1 MGKIPDISYW
11 QGFVTFS
18 ASTKVETD
26 YLIHRASCG
35 TAKDTRFPEN
45 LAKIIKY
52 GIPYGVY
59 HYVMA
64 LNVERAKYEAE
75 VFYNSVAKQN
85 PAYMP
90 TIWFA
95 DVEDPPLIWQDGKKL
110 PMNPNLLAI
119 CKAFYERLRALVGP
133 EARIG
138 IYSGESIY
146 EPYGKLSQIPWDC
159 LWFANYSKTPATPH
173 HLHQYTSKGNWNGR
187 SRIDLSKIGPL
198 GSVEF
203 LTRAGRTEETAPVI
217 QEDDPK
223 ATEEMEKETGDTGA
237 GMMAVCVNGKSWFL
251 RAGDGTKHGQTGVML
266 LGEALPF
273 VAVSSKG
280 WIAVRKSGKIHWVSG
295 KAVCMV
301 DKATG
306 QKVKS
311 LKAPAAGQKVRVTEP
326 YSWNVRTGDGA
337 EHEKML
343 VAYQGYEWEL
353 AAVSGNGW
361 LCVRLVDGRLG
372 WISPKAA
379 KVV

>member
-11 QGFVTFS
+11 QGFVAFS
-18 ASTKVETD
+18 EETKKETD
-26 YLIHRASCG
+26 YIIHRASCG
-35 TAKDTRFPEN
+35 TARDQRFPEN

-64 LNVERAKYEAE
+64 LSTERAKYEAE
-75 VFYNSVAKQN
+75 IFYNAVAKQN

-95 DVEDPPLIWQDGKKL
+95 DVEDPPLIWKDGKAL

-119 CKAFYERLRALVGP
+119 CKAFYDRLRALVGP

-173 HLHQYTSKGNWNGR
+173 HLHQYTSKGTWNGR
-187 SRIDLSKIGPL
+187 TRIDLSRIGPL
-198 GSVEF
+198 GSLEF
-203 LTRAGRTEETAPVI
+203 LTKAGRTEETAPVI
-217 QEDDPK
+217 QQDDPPAPK
-223 ATEEMEKETGDTGA
+223 EDEPKETGSGEIYA
-237 GMMAVCVNGKSWFL
+237 LCASGKSWNL
-251 RAGDGTKHGQTGVML
+251 REGDGVKYSGAGYML
-266 LGEALPF
+266 LGESLPF
-273 VAVSSKG
+273 VAVSSNG
-280 WIAVRKSGKIHWVSG
+280 WVAVRKGDKVLWVSG
-295 KAVCMV
+295 KAVNLV

-306 QKVKS
+306 QKTGSVKT
-311 LKAPAAGQKVRVTEP
+311 PTRGRVVRVAEP
-326 YSWNVRTGDGA
+326 YAWNVRAGDGTGYA
-337 EHEKML
+337 KML
-343 VAYQGYEWEL
+343 VAYQGYEWEH
-353 AAVSGNGW
+353 AATSVNGW
-361 LCVRLVDGRLG
+361 LCVRLTDGRLG
-372 WISPKAA
+372 WITPKAA